1 METIKKTVTVGRP
14 PKFDEP
20 SNPIT
25 VTLPSRI
32 LDQLEQVDSDRGKA
46 IVKCVEGMAATSLHC
61 KKRVEIVKVS
71 DNAGMIVI
79 GPCRSLESVP
89 WLRLVEI
96 APARYLLS
104 IPPGTSVTSLE
115 VAIMD
120 LIENQA
126 AENDYE
132 KGLLEELRQCIS
144 HHRRQEI
151 VTKGEV
157 LFVDLDNLKKKLRSF
172 SFFIPLPAGIEWF
185 QFLNNTAYEGMTLL
199 HCFC

>member
-1 METIKKTVTVGRP
+1 MTKKTMTVGRP
-14 PKFDEP
+14 PKYDEP
-20 SNPIT
+20 SSPIT
-25 VTLPSRI
+25 VTLPFRI
-32 LDQLEQVDSDRGKA
+32 LCELEKVDGDRGKA
-46 IVKCVEGMAATSLHC
+46 IVKCVEGMTETSLHHQ
-61 KKRVEIVKVS
+61 KRVEIIKIS
-71 DNAGMIVI
+71 NDAGMIVI
-79 GPCRSLESVP
+79 GPCRCLESVP

-96 APARYLLS
+96 APARFLLS
-104 IPPGTSVTSLE
+104 IPTGTSVTSLE

-132 KGLLEELRQCIS
+132 KGLLEDLRQCIS

-157 LFVDLDNLKKKLRSF
+157 LFVDLDSLKRKLRSW
-172 SFFIPLPAGIEWF
+172 SFFIPLPAGIECLK
-185 QFLNNTAYEGMTLL
+185 FLNDSTCEGMLL